1 MTPQEQVHQ
10 AIMEYGRPLW
20 VTHVPQR
27 VRVQVPIADL
37 ARWLAEAHQSPSTVT
52 RSDQYESIVRWCSNH
67 IFEEVTLADL
77 ERVSGLSVASVRKF
91 IGERPDLFRRLRRGV
106 WEVRDPKADREADQ
120 QTLHHP

>member
-52 RSDQYESIVRWCSNH
+52 RNQ